1 MDLKQNLVCWKEWA
15 EESPSLRGETN
26 EGQGSEHHNANA
38 DARLAIP
45 VWVFVIFWAS
55 TFQIAKGRE
64 VD

>member
-1 MDLKQNLVCWKEWA
+1 MVQKMDLKQNLVCWKEWA

-45 VWVFVIFWAS
+45 V
-55 TFQIAKGRE
+55 
-64 VD
+64 